1 MQLGFM
7 FVSPFLPCDISS
19 HRAKKRAGGL
29 FFAAAGNEVE
39 RRIVYGS
46 FDSAKAEQSMKDVVV
61 RPAAGC
67 FFAQAFAVDPQGVGV
82 VRIKPYQHGDAG
94 LLFRRDHIGG
104 GVQVN
109 AVFAERFP
117 VVGNVEHNDVVAVG
131 KFFQT
136 PYGFGQNMGS
146 IGDRIVIGVDDF
158 RLRTKAQVFGLTGRR
173 IAFKGRRITVIIGGT
188 VAALLVEDDQRV
200 SGQGVC
206 PGDEVLQQNFVF
218 AGIVAAKSFGFHPVA
233 VVFAAGVVFPP
244 EDAIAGAGKNVKQVF
259 GVDFAAGFE
268 ISSAGG
274 GKHAGQRNGG
284 RGAAGNG
291 VGKVKQVTGIGQQVA
306 VGVAGIAAE

>member
-1 MQLGFM
+1 M
-7 FVSPFLPCDISS
+7 
-19 HRAKKRAGGL
+19 
-29 FFAAAGNEVE
+29 
-39 RRIVYGS
+39 
-46 FDSAKAEQSMKDVVV
+46 
-61 RPAAGC
+61 
-67 FFAQAFAVDPQGVGV
+67 
-82 VRIKPYQHGDAG
+82 
-94 LLFRRDHIGG
+94 LFRRDHIGG

-218 AGIVAAKSFGFHPVA
+218 AGIVAAKVSVSTRLQLFCSRSC
-233 VVFAAGVVFPP
+233 FPP
-244 EDAIAGAGKNVKQVF
+244 EDAIAGAGKM
-259 GVDFAAGFE
+259 
-268 ISSAGG
+268 SS
-274 GKHAGQRNGG
+274 RF
-284 RGAAGNG
+284 RCRLRCR
-291 VGKVKQVTGIGQQVA
+291 V
-306 VGVAGIAAE
+306 